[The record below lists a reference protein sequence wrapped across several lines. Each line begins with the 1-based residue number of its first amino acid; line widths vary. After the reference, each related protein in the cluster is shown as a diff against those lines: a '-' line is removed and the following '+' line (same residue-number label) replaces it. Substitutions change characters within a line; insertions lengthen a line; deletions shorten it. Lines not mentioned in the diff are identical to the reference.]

1 VGKHLHIRA
10 YRSSDAPGILAIY
23 RPFVLEGAVTFEIEV
38 PSLEAFTQRLDAIA
52 ARFPFLV
59 AESEGQIAGYAYA
72 ATHRERIAY
81 QWAVETS
88 IYLSEP
94 GRGLGRRLYE
104 PLLDQL
110 SQRGFVWAYAVI
122 TLPNVASEQFHQ
134 ALSYEPFALYQDAG
148 QKQGKWCDV
157 AWMRKRLNDSTPGM
171 PEPHFLPACD

>member
-1 VGKHLHIRA
+1 MGKHLHIRA

-88 IYLSEP
+88 IYVSEP
-94 GRGLGRRLYE
+94 GHGLGRRLYE

-122 TLPNVASEQFHQ
+122 TLPNAASEQFHQ
-134 ALSYEPFALYQDAG
+134 ALGYEPFALYQDAG
-148 QKQGKWCDV
+148 QKQGQWCDV

-171 PEPHFLPACD
+171 PEPRFLPAHD

>member
-1 VGKHLHIRA
+1 MGKHLHIRA

-23 RPFVLEGAVTFEIEV
+23 RPFVLNGAVTFETKV
-38 PSLEAFTQRLDAIA
+38 PSSGAFTQRLDAIA

-59 AESEGQIAGYAYA
+59 AESEGQIIGYAYA

-88 IYLSEP
+88 IYVSQP

-122 TLPNVASEQFHQ
+122 TLPNAASEEFHQ
-134 ALSYEPFALYQDAG
+134 ALGYEPFALYQDAG
-148 QKQGKWCDV
+148 QKQGQWCDV

-171 PEPHFLPACD
+171 PEPRFLPACD